1 MIREVNLSDAAAIAA
16 IYNEYVA
23 KTTISFE
30 TEPVTV
36 AEMERRIAAISSHHP
51 YMVWDEGGRV
61 AGYCY
66 AHLWKE
72 RAAYSHTLETTIYV
86 ASNCRGRGIGTR
98 LMRALIDECR
108 KAGARAL
115 VACITGGNEASI
127 GLHSRLGFK
136 QVSHFECVGSKFGKE
151 LGVVDMEL
159 LL

>member
-1 MIREVNLSDAAAIAA
+1 MIRKVNLSDAAAIAA

-36 AEMERRIAAISSHHP
+36 AEMERRIAAISSRHP
-51 YMVWDEGGRV
+51 YMVWDEDGRV

-86 ASNCRGRGIGTR
+86 ASDCRGRGIGSL

-115 VACITGGNEASI
+115 VACITEGNEASI
-127 GLHSRLGFK
+127 GLHSSLGFK
-136 QVSHFECVGSKFGKE
+136 QVSHFERVGLKFGKE
-151 LGVVDMEL
+151 LGVTDMEL